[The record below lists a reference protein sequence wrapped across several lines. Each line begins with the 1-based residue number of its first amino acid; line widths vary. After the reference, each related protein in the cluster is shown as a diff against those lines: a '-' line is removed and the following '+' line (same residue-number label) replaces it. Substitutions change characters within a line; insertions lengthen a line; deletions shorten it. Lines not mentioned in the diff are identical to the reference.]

1 MGDPGSIPRSG
12 RFPGVGIGNPL
23 QYSCLGNPMDRGARW
38 ITAYRVTKNWTQLK
52 QLSIHAIESKVVGT
66 RHPFRWYNFSRCCS
80 AANSCGGEFLTIRFG
95 LSDVFPEDAVQTMR
109 SWLPDGGIRE
119 DP

>member
-1 MGDPGSIPRSG
+1 
-12 RFPGVGIGNPL
+12 
-23 QYSCLGNPMDRGARW
+23 MDRGARW

>member
-1 MGDPGSIPRSG
+1 MGPSTHSAGTI
-12 RFPGVGIGNPL
+12 L
-23 QYSCLGNPMDRGARW
+23 AGA
-38 ITAYRVTKNWTQLK
+38 A
-52 QLSIHAIESKVVGT
+52 KV
-66 RHPFRWYNFSRCCS
+66 SS
-80 AANSCGGEFLTIRFG
+80 AANNCGGEFLTIRFG